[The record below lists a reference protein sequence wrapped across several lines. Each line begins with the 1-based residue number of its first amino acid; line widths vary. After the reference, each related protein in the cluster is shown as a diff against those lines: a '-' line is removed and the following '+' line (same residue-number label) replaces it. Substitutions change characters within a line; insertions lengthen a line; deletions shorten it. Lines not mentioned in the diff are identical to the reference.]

1 MRSDGCPRDLRVTLA
16 DVARAAGVS
25 SASASMAL
33 NDRPG
38 VSTATRERVQA
49 ASRRLGY
56 RRRAWGTGLLG
67 VLPTDLGNPYHT
79 DVIAGIEAEADAL
92 GLGVVIAHGRRDGA
106 HLEKQ
111 LQRLLELDVDG
122 IVAVTTW
129 LSPAALESAGRR
141 VPTVVIGRMQDT
153 VAGTDT
159 VSNHD
164 QAGAALAVRH
174 LVDLG
179 HRRLAHVTMSARPG
193 PALRRTG
200 FLAAAER
207 LGPHVT
213 TEVIGPDPAAAD
225 EGIEMLLRALRRG
238 DAEATTAIF
247 AANDI
252 AAVRVLHRAADL
264 QIAVPE
270 QLSVV
275 GYDSSA
281 VALTVRPHL
290 TSVNQPRQE
299 MGRIAARMLRERF
312 AGRAHDAR
320 SIVEPALIVR
330 DSTSTG
336 PARPGSTPAPPPT
349 AAPTRPSRPLPPPR
363 DTPEHD
369 TSEHDRSATVR

>member
-1 MRSDGCPRDLRVTLA
+1 MDSTGASGAPRVRLVE
-16 DVARAAGVS
+16 VARAAGVS

-38 VSTATRERVQA
+38 VSAATRERVHA
-49 ASRRLGY
+49 AARRLGY
-56 RRRAWGTGLLG
+56 RRRARGTGLLG

-79 DVIAGIEAEADAL
+79 DVISGIEAEADAL

-129 LSPAALESAGRR
+129 LSPDALEAAGRL
-141 VPTVVIGRMQDT
+141 VPTVVIGRMQDE
-153 VAGTDT
+153 VEGTDT
-159 VSNHD
+159 VGNHD

-174 LVDLG
+174 LVELG

-200 FLAAAER
+200 FLAEAKR
-207 LGPHVT
+207 LGLRAGS
-213 TEVIGPDPAAAD
+213 EVIGPDPAAAE
-225 EGIEMLLRALRRG
+225 EGIELMLRSLRRG
-238 DAEATTAIF
+238 DAEAPTAVF

-264 QIAVPE
+264 QVAVPE

-320 SIVEPALIVR
+320 SIVEPVLIVR
-330 DSTSTG
+330 DSTGTG
-336 PARPGSTPAPPPT
+336 PLLRG
-349 AAPTRPSRPLPPPR
+349 
-363 DTPEHD
+363 PEGL
-369 TSEHDRSATVR
+369 AV

>member
-1 MRSDGCPRDLRVTLA
+1 MGAPGPSRSPRVTLA
-16 DVARAAGVS
+16 EVARAAGVS

-38 VSTATRERVQA
+38 VSATTRERVHA
-49 ASRRLGY
+49 AARRLGY
-56 RRRAWGTGLLG
+56 RRRARGTGLLG

-79 DVIAGIEAEADAL
+79 DVIAGIEAEAESL

-106 HLEKQ
+106 HLERQ

-129 LSPAALESAGRR
+129 LTPDALEQAARR
-141 VPTVVIGRMQDT
+141 APTVVIGRMQDA
-153 VAGTDT
+153 VEGTDA

-174 LVDLG
+174 LVERG
-179 HRRLAHVTMSARPG
+179 HRRLAHVTLSTRPG

-200 FLAAAER
+200 FLAETDR
-207 LGPHVT
+207 LGLGGRC
-213 TEVIGPDPAAAD
+213 EVIGPDRAAAE
-225 EGIEMLLRALRRG
+225 EGIDMLLRALRRG
-238 DAEATTAIF
+238 DPDAPTAVF

-264 QIAVPE
+264 QVAVPE

-299 MGRIAARMLRERF
+299 MGRIAAQMLRERF
-312 AGRAHDAR
+312 AGRANDAR
-320 SIVEPALIVR
+320 SIVDPQLIVR
-330 DSTSTG
+330 ASTG
-336 PARPGSTPAPPPT
+336 PGPALSPGAQDPGAQGPGAQGPGSQMCAVH
-349 AAPTRPSRPLPPPR
+349 R
-363 DTPEHD
+363 
-369 TSEHDRSATVR
+369 